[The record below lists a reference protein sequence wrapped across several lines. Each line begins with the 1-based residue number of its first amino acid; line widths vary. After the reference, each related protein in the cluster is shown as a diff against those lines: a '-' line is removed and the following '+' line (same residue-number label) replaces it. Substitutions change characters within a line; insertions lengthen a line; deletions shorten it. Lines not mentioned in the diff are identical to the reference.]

1 MFWSMSGLHNER
13 VPSAPMPALDSE
25 DLPYDP
31 EQDASE
37 KRAIRQCY
45 RQLEKLTTEHARP
58 QDHDAD
64 ALVGQVTQADQL
76 FLKVKNP
83 GEATLDSS
91 VLRNV
96 SAISAQKARAMRLGS
111 AAFDIDDFV
120 ARLVTF
126 MGGCQHLEDAWDADD
141 GDAHERDE
149 EAPLDWERIAR
160 KVLAKSRRVP
170 VTGFMLGPLSIEPKK
185 RTQTKRQR
193 AANAIE
199 EERRPQQIQEEDIK
213 RSDNETT
220 KNVLLIKSI
229 LESTGPINLFRFIVN
244 PNDFAQSVENLFYV
258 SFLIRDGECAFEI
271 TDEGEPRIMLC
282 EQPTFEDRLQGIQ
295 RQQIVMEFDMATWQ
309 RAIEV
314 WGITSS
320 TVPQRPPIRTQL
332 GGKWYG

>member
-45 RQLEKLTTEHARP
+45 RQLEKLTTGMLSSLSVVCSVALSYRARSAPGPRCRRTRRAGHPSRPAVP
-58 QDHDAD
+58 QGCVHPSFQPPTSDLRRLA
-64 ALVGQVTQADQL
+64 
-76 FLKVKNP
+76 VKNP

-96 SAISAQKARAMRLGS
+96 SAISAQKARAMKLGS

-170 VTGFMLGPLSIEPKK
+170 VTGFMCVFPLFFP
-185 RTQTKRQR
+185 
-193 AANAIE
+193 
-199 EERRPQQIQEEDIK
+199 P
-213 RSDNETT
+213 
-220 KNVLLIKSI
+220 
-229 LESTGPINLFRFIVN
+229 
-244 PNDFAQSVENLFYV
+244 SVTPF
-258 SFLIRDGECAFEI
+258 
-271 TDEGEPRIMLC
+271 
-282 EQPTFEDRLQGIQ
+282 
-295 RQQIVMEFDMATWQ
+295 
-309 RAIEV
+309 
-314 WGITSS
+314 
-320 TVPQRPPIRTQL
+320 
-332 GGKWYG
+332 